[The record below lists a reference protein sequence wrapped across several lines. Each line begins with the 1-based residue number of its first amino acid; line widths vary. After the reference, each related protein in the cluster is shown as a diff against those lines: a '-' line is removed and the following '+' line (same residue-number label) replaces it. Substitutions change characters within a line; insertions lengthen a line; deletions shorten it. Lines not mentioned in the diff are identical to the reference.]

1 VKGQHEDECYVVFV
15 VCYKEVTRVKLLFR
29 SDIPKLIQRC

>member
-1 VKGQHEDECYVVFV
+1 VVFV

-29 SDIPKLIQRC
+29 TDNIPKLIQPC